1 MANDKSVR
9 RRGMIVAFIIV
20 LLSLWPLYDHYGHP
34 VRVYDGAT
42 GEPIEG
48 AFAVGRWTAGSL
60 APFAGTSIV
69 CYKLLVARS
78 GANGM
83 LYMPRW
89 SWSDR
94 ALTLSHGDPLFFPGG
109 NFFLYRPGY
118 YEGPREANP
127 PGQRIMWRDPR
138 TSMERLNAISF
149 DQRKAEC
156 YGVMRADSAIQ
167 LGPVFDAMLHEAE
180 GLANTPNERI
190 ERERIRF
197 WRNELL
203 FGANVAAE
211 VSRQQRAKEE
221 SK

>member
-1 MANDKSVR
+1 
-9 RRGMIVAFIIV
+9 MIVAFIIA

-138 TSMERLNAISF
+138 TAQERLGFVEWTQRRAECNAI
-149 DQRKAEC
+149 
-156 YGVMRADSAIQ
+156 MRVDSAAQ

-180 GLANTPNERI
+180 GLASTPNERI
-190 ERERIRF
+190 ELSNIR
-197 WRNELL
+197 WARNYLL
-203 FGANVAAE
+203 FGAKAATE
-211 VSRQQRAKEE
+211 MNRQQRAKEE
-221 SK
+221 GK